1 LFSKLRR
8 LRVARRLRHNY
19 YICVV
24 NYIWIN
30 RDAAARVAN
39 CAFSFKAVVC
49 DGQFDRAFFA
59 QISHE
64 SLAHLALNMGS
75 VVSLQQLEQ
84 SQGSLAYLKLIAVV
98 MFMSA
103 AIMLALSFIM
113 FKHTGQQHHLTS
125 SDMISAIG
133 YSCVLF
139 GMTSFQSVSA
149 ASASVSV
156 LGLRLPALF
165 APFASLVLVSLIV
178 PAASFTGHVSGI
190 LAGFI
195 TGALA
200 LQLLLLVSFLITL
213 PLLCVLCIAASTPG
227 RTRWHCSMSSPRT
240 GTACETLPSPVEAA
254 GRSSALMPVF

>member
-1 LFSKLRR
+1 MAGTAPASTPLVYDVFELP
-8 LRVARRLRHNY
+8 VVCATII
-19 YICVV
+19 ICVV
-24 NYIWIN
+24 KYIWIN
-30 RDAAARVAN
+30 RDAAARVGN
-39 CAFSFKAVVC
+39 CSFSFKAVVC

-64 SLAHLALNMGS
+64 SLVHLALNMGS

-84 SQGSLAYLKLIAVV
+84 SQGSLAYFKLIVVV

-103 AIMLALSFIM
+103 AIMLAVSFIM
-113 FKHTGQQHHLTS
+113 FKHTGQQHYLTS
-125 SDMISAIG
+125 SAIG

-149 ASASVSV
+149 ASASVIV

-178 PAASFTGHVSGI
+178 PAASFTGHLSGI

-195 TGALA
+195 TGALS
-200 LQLLLLVSFLITL
+200 LQLLLPVSFLLTL
-213 PLLCVLCIAASTPG
+213 PLLCVLGKYA
-227 RTRWHCSMSSPRT
+227 
-240 GTACETLPSPVEAA
+240 
-254 GRSSALMPVF
+254 RSHTVALQHEQPEDWYSV

>member
-1 LFSKLRR
+1 MAGAAPTSTPLVYDVFELP
-8 LRVARRLRHNY
+8 VVCATII
-19 YICVV
+19 ICVV

-125 SDMISAIG
+125 SAIG

-195 TGALA
+195 TGALS
-200 LQLLLLVSFLITL
+200 LQLLLPVSFLITL
-213 PLLCVLCIAASTPG
+213 PLLCVLCKYARSHTVALQHEQPED
-227 RTRWHCSMSSPRT
+227 WHS
-240 GTACETLPSPVEAA
+240 V
-254 GRSSALMPVF
+254 